1 MILGINPVISKLM
14 VGLCIEKLLA
24 FSLGLNLSLI
34 DSQSDLL
41 LQLIVFIYYLG
52 RLAES
57 LHFTQ
62 LKVWCATVSGH
73 LRIYVISKL

>member
-1 MILGINPVISKLM
+1 MIS
-14 VGLCIEKLLA
+14 LCIEKLFT
-24 FSLGLNLSLI
+24 FSLGLNLSFV

-41 LQLIVFIYYLG
+41 LQLVVFIYYLG
-52 RLAES
+52 CLAES

-62 LKVWCATVSGH
+62 LEVWCATVSGH